1 MATLKGELNRELNR
15 IKATQYRQRIS
26 RYGRKAVYA
35 LEPKEPLKFK
45 PWFLQGIEYYQ
56 KEKGFTF
63 EVLCPGLLR
72 VKRPG
77 QTTLLRT
84 YKDFVR
90 EYKND
95 YLSKF

>member
-1 MATLKGELNRELNR
+1 MATLKGELNIELNR

-35 LEPKEPLKFK
+35 SEPKEPLKFK

-90 EYKND
+90 EYEND